1 MANIGKL
8 SADEY
13 RQALD
18 DAMRDDDQVDQDE
31 PGDFESEAERLAH
44 VADKPRLRKDGKQVG
59 SEWKKHQPLT
69 AMQRAFAQGVIE
81 GKTLKAAY
89 RAAYNT
95 NGGDATVS
103 ANANKL
109 VRDPRIAK
117 VLEEAWGE
125 TIEHLAED
133 AAASKRYVLKQLL
146 ALSKSSQPGTQ
157 LRALELMGKACGL
170 FTPMVSEGDAPVSAD
185 QLKREL
191 QAHIRLLERSTN
203 VGAQDTVIKRLRVP
217 VAVDDGQDGEGTVLQ
232 APL

>member
-1 MANIGKL
+1 MTNLGKL

-13 RQALD
+13 RAALD
-18 DAMRDDDQVDQDE
+18 EAMRDDDQVDQDE
-31 PGDFESEAERLAH
+31 SGDFESEAERMAH

-59 SEWKKHQPLT
+59 SEWKKYQPLT
-69 AMQRAFAQGVIE
+69 VMQRAFAQGVIE

-109 VRDPRIAK
+109 MRDPRIAK
-117 VLEEAWGE
+117 VLEEAWSE
-125 TIEHLAED
+125 TIEHLADD

-170 FTPMVSEGDAPVSAD
+170 FTPAVSEGDAPVSAD

-191 QAHIRLLERSTN
+191 QAHIRFLERSTIT
-203 VGAQDTVIKRLRVP
+203 AQDTVIKRLRVP

>member
-191 QAHIRLLERSTN
+191 QAHIRLLERSTIT
-203 VGAQDTVIKRLRVP
+203 AQDTVIKRLRVP

>member
-1 MANIGKL
+1 MTNIGKL

-13 RQALD
+13 RAALD
-18 DAMRDDDQVDQDE
+18 EAMRDDDQVDQDE
-31 PGDFESEAERLAH
+31 PGDFESEADRLAH
-44 VADKPRLRKDGKQVG
+44 VADKPRVRKDGKPVG
-59 SEWKKHQPLT
+59 SEWKKLQPLT
-69 AMQRAFAQGVIE
+69 AMQRTFAQGVIE

-89 RAAYNT
+89 KAAYNT
-95 NGGDATVS
+95 NAGDATVS

-191 QAHIRLLERSTN
+191 QAHVRLLERSTIT
-203 VGAQDTVIKRLRVP
+203 AQDTVIKRLRVP

>member
-1 MANIGKL
+1 MTNIGKL
-8 SADEY
+8 SADQY
-13 RQALD
+13 RAALD
-18 DAMRDDDQVDQDE
+18 EAMRDDDQVDQDE
-31 PGDFESEAERLAH
+31 PGDFESEADRLAH
-44 VADKPRLRKDGKQVG
+44 VADRPRVRKDGKPVG

-69 AMQRAFAQGVIE
+69 AMQRTFAQGVIE

-95 NGGDATVS
+95 NAGDATVS

-191 QAHIRLLERSTN
+191 QAHIRLLERSTIT
-203 VGAQDTVIKRLRVP
+203 AQDTVIKRLRVP

>member
-1 MANIGKL
+1 MTNIGKL
-8 SADEY
+8 SADQY
-13 RQALD
+13 RAALD
-18 DAMRDDDQVDQDE
+18 EAMRDDDQVEQDE

-44 VADKPRLRKDGKQVG
+44 VAEKPRTRKDGKPVG
-59 SEWKKHQPLT
+59 SDWKKYQPLT
-69 AMQRAFAQGVIE
+69 ALQLKFCQGVIE
-81 GKTLKAAY
+81 GKTLKASY

-95 NGGDATVS
+95 NAGDATVS

-109 VRDPRIAK
+109 MRDPRIAK

-125 TIEHLAED
+125 TIEHLADD

-157 LRALELMGKACGL
+157 LRALELMGKASGL

-191 QAHIRLLERSTN
+191 HAHMRLLERSTIT
-203 VGAQDTVIKRLRVP
+203 AQDTVIKRLRVP

>member
-1 MANIGKL
+1 MTNIGKL

-13 RQALD
+13 RAALD
-18 DAMRDDDQVDQDE
+18 EAMRDDDQVDQDE
-31 PGDFESEAERLAH
+31 PGDFESEAERMAH
-44 VADKPRLRKDGKQVG
+44 VADKPRVRKDGKPVG
-59 SEWKKHQPLT
+59 SEWKKYQPLT
-69 AMQRAFAQGVIE
+69 ALQLKFCQGVIE
-81 GKTLKAAY
+81 GRTLKAAY

-95 NGGDATVS
+95 NAGDATVS

-109 VRDPRIAK
+109 MRDPRIAK
-117 VLEEAWGE
+117 VLEEAWSE
-125 TIEHLAED
+125 TIEHLADD

-191 QAHIRLLERSTN
+191 QAHIRLLERSTGI
-203 VGAQDTVIKRLRVP
+203 GAQDTVIKRLRVP

>member
-31 PGDFESEAERLAH
+31 PGDFESEAERMAH

-59 SEWKKHQPLT
+59 SEWKKYQPLT
-69 AMQRAFAQGVIE
+69 ALQLKFCQGVIE
-81 GKTLKAAY
+81 GRTLKASY

-95 NGGDATVS
+95 NAGDATVS

-109 VRDPRIAK
+109 MRDPRIAK
-117 VLEEAWGE
+117 VLEEAWSE
-125 TIEHLAED
+125 TIEHLADD

-146 ALSKSSQPGTQ
+146 ALSKSTQPGTQ

-191 QAHIRLLERSTN
+191 QAHIRLLERNTGI
-203 VGAQDTVIKRLRVP
+203 GAQDTVIKRLRVP

>member
-31 PGDFESEAERLAH
+31 PGDDLSEAERMAH
-44 VADKPRLRKDGKQVG
+44 VADRPRVRKDGKHVG
-59 SEWKKHQPLT
+59 SEWKKYQPLT
-69 AMQRAFAQGVIE
+69 ALQRAFCQGVIE
-81 GKTLKAAY
+81 GRTLKAAY

-95 NGGDATVS
+95 NAGDATVS

-109 VRDPRIAK
+109 MRDPRIAK
-117 VLEEAWGE
+117 VLEEAWSE
-125 TIEHLAED
+125 TIEHLADD

-146 ALSKSSQPGTQ
+146 ALSKSTQPGTQ

-191 QAHIRLLERSTN
+191 QAHIRFLERSTG
-203 VGAQDTVIKRLRVP
+203 VSAQDTVIKRLRVP

>member
-1 MANIGKL
+1 MTNIGKL
-8 SADEY
+8 SADQY
-13 RQALD
+13 RAALD
-18 DAMRDDDQVDQDE
+18 EAMRDDDQVDQDE

-44 VADKPRLRKDGKQVG
+44 VADKPRVRKDGKPVG

-69 AMQRAFAQGVIE
+69 ALQLKFCQGVIE
-81 GKTLKAAY
+81 GRTLKASY

-95 NGGDATVS
+95 NAGDATVS

-109 VRDPRIAK
+109 MRDPRIAK
-117 VLEEAWGE
+117 VLEEAWSE
-125 TIEHLAED
+125 TIEHLADD

-191 QAHIRLLERSTN
+191 HAHMRLLERSTIT
-203 VGAQDTVIKRLRVP
+203 AQDTVIKRLRVP

>member
-31 PGDFESEAERLAH
+31 SGDFESEADRLAH
-44 VADKPRLRKDGKQVG
+44 VADKPRTRKDGKPVG

-69 AMQRAFAQGVIE
+69 AMQRTFAQGVIE

-95 NGGDATVS
+95 NAGDATVS

-191 QAHIRLLERSTN
+191 QAHIRLLERSTIT
-203 VGAQDTVIKRLRVP
+203 AQDTVIKRLRVP

>member
-1 MANIGKL
+1 MTNIGKL

-13 RQALD
+13 RAALD
-18 DAMRDDDQVDQDE
+18 EAMRDDDQVDQEE
-31 PGDFESEAERLAH
+31 PGDFESEADRLAH
-44 VADKPRLRKDGKQVG
+44 VADKPRVRKDGKPVG

-69 AMQRAFAQGVIE
+69 AMQRTFAQGVIE

-95 NGGDATVS
+95 NAGDATVS

-191 QAHIRLLERSTN
+191 QAHIRLLERSTIT
-203 VGAQDTVIKRLRVP
+203 AQDTVIKRLRVP

>member
-1 MANIGKL
+1 MTNIGKL

-13 RQALD
+13 RAALD
-18 DAMRDDDQVDQDE
+18 EAMRDDDQVDQDE
-31 PGDFESEAERLAH
+31 PGDFESEADRLAH
-44 VADKPRLRKDGKQVG
+44 VADRPRLRKDGKQVG

-69 AMQRAFAQGVIE
+69 AMQRTFAQGVIE

-95 NGGDATVS
+95 NAGDATIS

-146 ALSKSSQPGTQ
+146 ALSKTGQDGTR

-191 QAHIRLLERSTN
+191 HAHMRLLERSTIT
-203 VGAQDTVIKRLRVP
+203 AQDTVIKRLRVP

>member
-1 MANIGKL
+1 MANLGKL

-13 RQALD
+13 RAALD
-18 DAMRDDDQVDQDE
+18 EAMRDDDQIDQEE

-44 VADKPRLRKDGKQVG
+44 VADRPRVRKDGKPVG

-69 AMQRAFAQGVIE
+69 AMQRTFAQGVIE
-81 GKTLKAAY
+81 GKTLKASY

-95 NGGDATVS
+95 NAGDATVS

-146 ALSKSSQPGTQ
+146 ALSKSNQPGTQ

-191 QAHIRLLERSTN
+191 QAHIRLLERSTG
-203 VGAQDTVIKRLRVP
+203 VSAQDTVIKRLRVP
-217 VAVDDGQDGEGTVLQ
+217 AAVDDGQDGEGTVLH

>member
-1 MANIGKL
+1 MTNIGKL
-8 SADEY
+8 SADQY
-13 RQALD
+13 RAALD
-18 DAMRDDDQVDQDE
+18 EAMRDDDQVDQDE
-31 PGDFESEAERLAH
+31 PGDFESEADRLAH
-44 VADKPRLRKDGKQVG
+44 VADKPRVRKDGKPVG

-69 AMQRAFAQGVIE
+69 AMQRTFAQGVIE

-95 NGGDATVS
+95 NAGDATVS

-191 QAHIRLLERSTN
+191 QAHIRLLERSTIT
-203 VGAQDTVIKRLRVP
+203 AQDTVIKRLRVP

>member
-1 MANIGKL
+1 MTNLGKL

-31 PGDFESEAERLAH
+31 LGVFESEAHRAAMN
-44 VADKPRLRKDGKQVG
+44 ADKPRTRRDGKHVG
-59 SEWKKHQPLT
+59 SEWKKYQPLT
-69 AMQRAFAQGVIE
+69 VMQRAFAQGVIE

-95 NGGDATVS
+95 NAGDATVS

-109 VRDPRIAK
+109 MRDPRIAK
-117 VLEEAWGE
+117 VLEEAWSE
-125 TIEHLAED
+125 TIEHLADD

-146 ALSKSSQPGTQ
+146 ALSKSTQPGTQ

-170 FTPMVSEGDAPVSAD
+170 FTPMISEGDAPVSAD

-191 QAHIRLLERSTN
+191 QAHIRLLERSTGI
-203 VGAQDTVIKRLRVP
+203 GAQDTVIKRLRVP
-217 VAVDDGQDGEGTVLQ
+217 VAVDDGQAGEGTVLQ

>member
-31 PGDFESEAERLAH
+31 PGDFESEADRLAH
-44 VADKPRLRKDGKQVG
+44 VADKPRTRRDGKPVG
-59 SEWKKHQPLT
+59 SEWKKYQPLT

-109 VRDPRIAK
+109 MRDPRIAK
-117 VLEEAWGE
+117 VLEEAWSE
-125 TIEHLAED
+125 TIEHLADD

-146 ALSKSSQPGTQ
+146 ALSKSTQPGTQ

-170 FTPMVSEGDAPVSAD
+170 FTPTVSEGDAPVSAD

-191 QAHIRLLERSTN
+191 QAHIRLLERSTG
-203 VGAQDTVIKRLRVP
+203 VGAQDTIIKRLRVP
-217 VAVDDGQDGEGTVLQ
+217 AAVDDAEHGEGTVLQ

>member
-1 MANIGKL
+1 MTNIGKL
-8 SADEY
+8 SADQY
-13 RQALD
+13 RAALD
-18 DAMRDDDQVDQDE
+18 EAMRDDDQIEQEE

-44 VADKPRLRKDGKQVG
+44 VADKPRTRKDKKHVG

-69 AMQRAFAQGVIE
+69 AMQRTFAQGVIE

-95 NGGDATVS
+95 NAGDATVS

-146 ALSKSSQPGTQ
+146 ALSKTGQDGTR

-191 QAHIRLLERSTN
+191 QAHIRLLERSTG
-203 VGAQDTVIKRLRVP
+203 VSAQDTVIKRLRVP

>member
-13 RQALD
+13 RAALD
-18 DAMRDDDQVDQDE
+18 DAMRDDDHVDQDE

-44 VADKPRLRKDGKQVG
+44 GADKPRTRRDGKPVG
-59 SEWKKHQPLT
+59 SEWKKYQPLT
-69 AMQRAFAQGVIE
+69 ALQRAFCQGVIE

-95 NGGDATVS
+95 NAGDATVS

-109 VRDPRIAK
+109 MRDPRIAK

-125 TIEHLAED
+125 TIEHLADD

-146 ALSKSSQPGTQ
+146 ALSKTGQDGTR

-170 FTPMVSEGDAPVSAD
+170 FTPQVSEGDAPVSAD

-191 QAHIRLLERSTN
+191 QAHIRFLERSTIT
-203 VGAQDTVIKRLRVP
+203 AQDTVIKRLRVP

>member
-31 PGDFESEAERLAH
+31 SGDFESEADRLAH
-44 VADKPRLRKDGKQVG
+44 VADKPRTRKDGKPVG

-69 AMQRAFAQGVIE
+69 AMQRTFAQGVIE

-95 NGGDATVS
+95 NAGDATVS

-117 VLEEAWGE
+117 VLEEAWSE
-125 TIEHLAED
+125 TIEHLADD

>member
-31 PGDFESEAERLAH
+31 SGDFESEADRLAH
-44 VADKPRLRKDGKQVG
+44 VADKPRTRKDGKPVG

-69 AMQRAFAQGVIE
+69 AMQRTFAQGVIE

-191 QAHIRLLERSTN
+191 QAHIRLLERTTG

>member
-1 MANIGKL
+1 MTNIGKL

-18 DAMRDDDQVDQDE
+18 EAMRDDDQVDQDE
-31 PGDFESEAERLAH
+31 PGDFESKAERLAH
-44 VADKPRLRKDGKQVG
+44 VADRPRVRKDGKPVG

-69 AMQRAFAQGVIE
+69 AMQRTFAQGVIE

-95 NGGDATVS
+95 NAGDATVS

-191 QAHIRLLERSTN
+191 QAHIRLLERSTG

-217 VAVDDGQDGEGTVLQ
+217 VAVDDAEHGEGTVLQ

>member
-1 MANIGKL
+1 MTNIGKL

-18 DAMRDDDQVDQDE
+18 DAMRDDDQVDQE
-31 PGDFESEAERLAH
+31 ESGDFESEADRLAH
-44 VADKPRLRKDGKQVG
+44 DADRPRVRKDGKPVG
-59 SEWKKHQPLT
+59 SEWKKYQPLT
-69 AMQRAFAQGVIE
+69 ALQLKFCQGVIE
-81 GKTLKAAY
+81 GRTLKASY

-95 NGGDATVS
+95 NAGDATVS

-109 VRDPRIAK
+109 MRDPRIAK
-117 VLEEAWGE
+117 VLEEAWSE
-125 TIEHLAED
+125 TIEHLADD

-146 ALSKSSQPGTQ
+146 ALSKAGQDGTR

-191 QAHIRLLERSTN
+191 QAHIRLLERSTG
-203 VGAQDTVIKRLRVP
+203 VSAQDTVIKRLRVP

>member
-1 MANIGKL
+1 MSNIGKL

-31 PGDFESEAERLAH
+31 PGDFESVADRLAH
-44 VADKPRLRKDGKQVG
+44 DADRPRVRKDGKLVG
-59 SEWKKHQPLT
+59 TEWKKYQPLT

-109 VRDPRIAK
+109 MRDPRIAK
-117 VLEEAWGE
+117 VLEEAWSE
-125 TIEHLAED
+125 TIEHLADD

-146 ALSKSSQPGTQ
+146 ALSKSTQPGTQ

-191 QAHIRLLERSTN
+191 ASHLRLLKGDRSS
-203 VGAQDTVIKRLRVP
+203 VQDV
-217 VAVDDGQDGEGTVLQ
+217 Q
-232 APL
+232 ATAFKQKPT

>member
-1 MANIGKL
+1 MTNLGKL
-8 SADEY
+8 SADQY
-13 RQALD
+13 RAALD
-18 DAMRDDDQVDQDE
+18 EARRDDDQVDQEE
-31 PGDFESEAERLAH
+31 PGDFESEADRLAH
-44 VADKPRLRKDGKQVG
+44 VADRPRTRKDGKPVG

-69 AMQRAFAQGVIE
+69 AMQRTFAQGVIE

-95 NGGDATVS
+95 NAGDATVS

-191 QAHIRLLERSTN
+191 QAHIRLLERSTIT
-203 VGAQDTVIKRLRVP
+203 AQDTVIKRLRVP

>member
-1 MANIGKL
+1 MTNIGKL

-13 RQALD
+13 RAALD
-18 DAMRDDDQVDQDE
+18 EAMRDDDQVDQDE
-31 PGDFESEAERLAH
+31 PGDFESEADRLAH
-44 VADKPRLRKDGKQVG
+44 VADKPRVRKDGKPVG

-95 NGGDATVS
+95 NAGDATVS

-191 QAHIRLLERSTN
+191 QAHIRLLERSTIT
-203 VGAQDTVIKRLRVP
+203 AQDTVIKRLRVP

>member
-1 MANIGKL
+1 MTNLGKL
-8 SADEY
+8 SADQY
-13 RQALD
+13 RAALD
-18 DAMRDDDQVDQDE
+18 EAMRDDDQVDQEE
-31 PGDFESEAERLAH
+31 PGDFESEADRLAH
-44 VADKPRLRKDGKQVG
+44 VADRPRTRKDGKPVG

-69 AMQRAFAQGVIE
+69 AMQRTFAQGVIE

-95 NGGDATVS
+95 NAGDATVS

-191 QAHIRLLERSTN
+191 QAHIRLLERSTIT
-203 VGAQDTVIKRLRVP
+203 AQDTVIKRLRVP

>member
-8 SADEY
+8 SADQY
-13 RQALD
+13 RAALD
-18 DAMRDDDQVDQDE
+18 EAMRDDDQVDQEE
-31 PGDFESEAERLAH
+31 PGDFESEADRLAH
-44 VADKPRLRKDGKQVG
+44 VADRPRTRKDGKPVG

-69 AMQRAFAQGVIE
+69 VMQRTFAQGVIE

-95 NGGDATVS
+95 NAGDATVS

-146 ALSKSSQPGTQ
+146 ALSKTGQDGTR

-191 QAHIRLLERSTN
+191 HAHMRLLERSTIT
-203 VGAQDTVIKRLRVP
+203 AQDTVIKRLRVP

>member
-31 PGDFESEAERLAH
+31 SGDDLSGAERAAMN
-44 VADKPRLRKDGKQVG
+44 ADKPRTRRDGKPVG

-69 AMQRAFAQGVIE
+69 AMQRTFAQGVIE

-95 NGGDATVS
+95 NAGDATVS

-191 QAHIRLLERSTN
+191 QAHIRLLERSTG
-203 VGAQDTVIKRLRVP
+203 VSAGYGHQA
-217 VAVDDGQDGEGTVLQ
+217 VACAGGG
-232 APL
+232 